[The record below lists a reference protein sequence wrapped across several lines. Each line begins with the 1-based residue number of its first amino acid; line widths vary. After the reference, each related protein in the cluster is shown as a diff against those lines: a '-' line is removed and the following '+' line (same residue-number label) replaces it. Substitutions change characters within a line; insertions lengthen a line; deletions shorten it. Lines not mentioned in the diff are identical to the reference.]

1 MFKKVGSSKSHKKI
15 MVLLDSMIPRENF
28 SFFLS
33 STFVYEQIL
42 IKISMIANIEKTQFF
57 HEIKC
62 DLLLSDFLSL

>member
-1 MFKKVGSSKSHKKI
+1 MFKNISSSMSHKKS

-42 IKISMIANIEKTQFF
+42 IKISMIANIEKMQNF

-62 DLLLSDFLSL
+62 DLSLSDFLSL